1 MTENKDYYK
10 TLGISRNA
18 SHDEIKKA
26 YRNLAR
32 KYHPDLNQGDSK
44 AEEKFKKVQEAHEI
58 LSDDEK
64 RKAYDMF
71 GSSGFRPGGQGQRTW
86 TYTTGPDGDFAG
98 VEDIFKD
105 IFGFGTSRQRG
116 YRSYGDSFKDIF
128 NSGRGESPKGKDV
141 EYSIEI
147 DFDTAIKGG
156 TRELSISSTDA
167 EGNRKTDKLSVKIPP
182 GVDNNSKIR
191 IQGKGEKGSSS
202 RGDLYLKIKV
212 KPHPIFKRDGNNI
225 LIDLPITFYE
235 AALGAK
241 IKVPTVDGSA
251 TLTIPAGVQN
261 GAKLRLR
268 NKGVSDLKSKKKGDQ
283 HVVVKITMPK
293 DLSYEALS
301 KIKEIA
307 NSNPYNPRVNLE
319 KHMQ

>member
-1 MTENKDYYK
+1 M
-10 TLGISRNA
+10 
-18 SHDEIKKA
+18 
-26 YRNLAR
+26 
-32 KYHPDLNQGDSK
+32 
-44 AEEKFKKVQEAHEI
+44 
-58 LSDDEK
+58 
-64 RKAYDMF
+64 
-71 GSSGFRPGGQGQRTW
+71 
-86 TYTTGPDGDFAG
+86 
-98 VEDIFKD
+98 
-105 IFGFGTSRQRG
+105 
-116 YRSYGDSFKDIF
+116 
-128 NSGRGESPKGKDV
+128 
-141 EYSIEI
+141 
-147 DFDTAIKGG
+147 
-156 TRELSISSTDA
+156 
-167 EGNRKTDKLSVKIPP
+167 SVKIPP

-261 GAKLRLR
+261 GTKLRLR